1 MSSVSDDVAGAARE
15 PRDALASALTVAR
28 GLHQFLNLGVAQLD
42 AAVRESDTQVDKI
55 AQCLAAIATD
65 LQQLEARAHAEPAA
79 KCTDLAT
86 SMRAS
91 VQAAVKALQFYDK
104 LIQRL
109 THVRAG
115 LAIPADATTDPT
127 ASASATIDWNG
138 ILDQV
143 RARYS
148 MVEERVLFD
157 FMMRG
162 LRAEQML
169 KALRS
174 LREASAPGELELF

>member
-1 MSSVSDDVAGAARE
+1 MDSSAE
-15 PRDALASALTVAR
+15 QNVAR

-42 AAVRESDTQVDKI
+42 AAVRESDAQVDKI
-55 AQCLAAIATD
+55 AQSLAAIATD
-65 LQQLEARAHAEPAA
+65 MQQFDPGANSAAANAE
-79 KCTDLAT
+79 LV
-86 SMRAS
+86 AS
-91 VQAAVKALQFYDK
+91 VRSSLAAAVKALQFYDK

-109 THVRAG
+109 THVRSG
-115 LAIPADATTDPT
+115 LAIPADATADGG
-127 ASASATIDWNG
+127 AATNVDWNN

-169 KALRS
+169 KALQS
-174 LREASAPGELELF
+174 LREAAAPGELELF

>member
-1 MSSVSDDVAGAARE
+1 MNPAGEEVAAARE
-15 PRDALASALTVAR
+15 PQDAVTSAQNLAR

-42 AAVRESDTQVDKI
+42 AAVRESDAQVDKI
-55 AQCLAAIATD
+55 AQCLAAISGD
-65 LQQLEARAHAEPAA
+65 VQQFEARLQSGPAGASGAQVIAEV
-79 KCTDLAT
+79 
-86 SMRAS
+86 RAS
-91 VQAAVKALQFYDK
+91 VAAAVKALQFYDK

-109 THVRAG
+109 THVRSG
-115 LAIPADATTDPT
+115 LAIPADATSDVT
-127 ASASATIDWNG
+127 AAAGVDWND

-169 KALRS
+169 KALQS
-174 LREASAPGELELF
+174 LREASTPGELELF

>member
-1 MSSVSDDVAGAARE
+1 MNPDGE
-15 PRDALASALTVAR
+15 QNVAR

-42 AAVRESDTQVDKI
+42 AAVRESDAQVDKI
-55 AQCLAAIATD
+55 AQSLAAIASD
-65 LQQLEARAHAEPAA
+65 MQQFDSGSGSAELVA
-79 KCTDLAT
+79 
-86 SMRAS
+86 SVRAS
-91 VQAAVKALQFYDK
+91 VAGAVKALQFYDK

-109 THVRAG
+109 THVRSG
-115 LAIPADATTDPT
+115 LAIPADATAD
-127 ASASATIDWNG
+127 ASAAASVDWNN

-169 KALRS
+169 KALQS
-174 LREASAPGELELF
+174 LREAAAPGELELF

>member
-1 MSSVSDDVAGAARE
+1 MNAVSDDGDTR
-15 PRDALASALTVAR
+15 ASALNVAR

-55 AQCLAAIATD
+55 AQSLAAIATD
-65 LQQLEARAHAEPAA
+65 LQQLEV
-79 KCTDLAT
+79 LAPNEAT
-86 SMRAS
+86 VAQFKELTTTMRAS

-115 LAIPADATTDPT
+115 LAIPADATTDT
-127 ASASATIDWNG
+127 AMPAAIDFDA

-169 KALRS
+169 KALQS

>member
-1 MSSVSDDVAGAARE
+1 MSPLSKDVPAPAEGSG
-15 PRDALASALTVAR
+15 DALAGVLTVAR

-42 AAVRESDTQVDKI
+42 AALRESDTQVDKV
-55 AQCLAAIATD
+55 AQCLAAMATD
-65 LQQLEARAHAEPAA
+65 LQQLEARAKSEPAA
-79 KCTDLAT
+79 NCADLA
-86 SMRAS
+86 AS
-91 VQAAVKALQFYDK
+91 LRDALATAVKAVQFYDK

-115 LAIPADATTDPT
+115 LAIPADATTDP
-127 ASASATIDWNG
+127 AAAAVLDWNT
-138 ILDQV
+138 ILDEV

-169 KALRS
+169 KALQS
-174 LREASAPGELELF
+174 LREAAAPGELELF

>member
-1 MSSVSDDVAGAARE
+1 MTPAGE
-15 PRDALASALTVAR
+15 EASAPRAPQDAASSAQVVAR

-42 AAVRESDTQVDKI
+42 AAVRESDAQVDKI
-55 AQCLAAIATD
+55 AQCLAEITGD
-65 LQQLEARAHAEPAA
+65 LQQFEQRLQSDPSSADGAQLAA
-79 KCTDLAT
+79 SL
-86 SMRAS
+86 RGS
-91 VQAAVKALQFYDK
+91 VAAAVKALQFYDK

-109 THVRAG
+109 THVRSG
-115 LAIPADATTDPT
+115 LAIPADATTDH
-127 ASASATIDWNG
+127 AAAANVDWNN

-143 RARYS
+143 RSRYS

-169 KALRS
+169 KALQS
-174 LREASAPGELELF
+174 LREASSPGELELF